1 MRQTKRK
8 DLDEVSEIDEL
19 KIIDSTVEVE

>member
-8 DLDEVSEIDEL
+8 DVTHFSLHL
-19 KIIDSTVEVE
+19 K